1 MQAKDQIKT
10 STREIDLT
18 EGAALNQHNDLK
30 LSEQKQKFQQEKQE
44 IQEFWKD
51 QLQQKQLL
59 KLKENEAAKA
69 IKGIWL
75 LKTIIS

>member
-69 IKGIWL
+69 IKGI
-75 LKTIIS
+75 